1 MKRGQH
7 WDALERANQVRYAQ
21 AELRREIA
29 EIKPMS
35 AGCRALADSLEL
47 SDPTAGC
54 YADYLQNVT
63 CLRYLKWGHGVG
75 VQRANAILRDAIVG
89 PHRTLSS
96 LTERERKSLARALH
110 DAAELT
116 PPRNKESLTWAEG
129 VMEEVSNA

>member
-1 MKRGQH
+1 MSRAQH
-7 WDALERANQVRYAQ
+7 WEALDRANEVRYAQ

-35 AGCRALADSLEL
+35 AGCYALADSLEL
-47 SDPTAGC
+47 SDPTAPG
-54 YADYLQNVT
+54 YADYLRNVT
-63 CLRYLKWGHGVG
+63 CLRYLKWGHGIG

-96 LTERERKSLARALH
+96 LTDRERKSLARALH

-116 PPRNKESLTWAEG
+116 PPKKKDSLTWAEG
-129 VMEEVSNA
+129 VVEEVSNA